1 MKTKEKKEG
10 DNNRVDVAFF
20 VVAKPKWKVTL
31 ALLLLLSSLQQ
42 KKKKK
47 ATRVV
52 AFFAVVKPK

>member
-10 DNNRVDVAFF
+10 DNNRVAVAFF
-20 VVAKPKWKVTL
+20 VVAKPKWKVTVT
-31 ALLLLLSSLQQ
+31 LLPLLSSLQ

-52 AFFAVVKPK
+52 AFLAVVKPK